1 MEATRVA
8 YGVALE
14 EYGQDERV
22 VVLDADLS
30 CCTMTEYF
38 AKKYPERFLNC
49 GIAEAGM
56 VGVSAG
62 LATCGAI
69 PFANSFAMFMAGR
82 CYEQIRNS
90 VAYPN
95 LNVKLVGTH
104 AGVSVGE
111 DGATHQC
118 LEDLGIMRVIPNMT
132 VLSPCDSQETKQAV
146 KAMIDYVGPVY
157 LRLGR
162 ASVED
167 VPEADAIK
175 FEIGKAKLLHKG
187 DDITLAA
194 TGIMVGKAMEAA
206 RALQKEGI
214 KARVLNFHSIKPL
227 DESAVKQA
235 AQETGGIVVAEEH
248 NARTGLGSAIAEYA
262 SVHCPAPMRFIA
274 VQDTFGRSGKANE
287 LLEYFNLTSTAI
299 AAAARDIL
307 GKTAK

>member
-8 YGVALE
+8 YGMALA
-14 EYGQDERV
+14 EYGSDERII
-22 VVLDADLS
+22 VLDADLS

-49 GIAEAGM
+49 GIAEANM

-62 LATCGAI
+62 LATCGAV
-69 PFANSFAMFMAGR
+69 PFANSFAMFIAGR

-132 VLSPCDSQETKQAV
+132 VLSPCDSEETKQAV
-146 KAMIDYVGPVY
+146 RAMIDHIGPVY

-162 ASVED
+162 APIANI
-167 VPEADAIK
+167 PEADAIE
-175 FEIGKAKLLHKG
+175 FEIGKAKQIRSG
-187 DDITLAA
+187 DDITIAA
-194 TGIMVGKAMEAA
+194 TGIMVGMAMEAA
-206 RALQKEGI
+206 KLLQQEGV
-214 KARVLNFHSIKPL
+214 KARVLNFHTIKPL
-227 DESAVKQA
+227 DESAIYRAV
-235 AQETGGIVVAEEH
+235 QETRGIVVAEEH
-248 NARTGLGSAIAEYA
+248 NIKTGLGSAIAEYT
-262 SVHCPAPMRFIA
+262 STQCPTTMRFVA
-274 VQDTFGRSGKANE
+274 VKDTFGRSGKAEE
-287 LLEYFNLTSTAI
+287 LLEYFNLTSAAI
-299 AAAARDIL
+299 VSAAQDIL
-307 GKTAK
+307 R